1 MAEFTQIIPIL
12 LVFGVFYFLVLRPQ
26 EQERRKQEDLVA
38 SLAKDDQVVTRG
50 GIHGRVL
57 EVAESTVVLAVEKGA
72 RLRIDKDVVV
82 RRLDEG
88 SDASAAR
95 KES

>member
-1 MAEFTQIIPIL
+1 MAEFTQFIPIL

-26 EQERRKQEDLVA
+26 EQERKKQEELVA

-50 GIHGRVL
+50 GIHGRVA

-82 RRLDEG
+82 RRLGDG
-88 SDASAAR
+88 SEASAAT